1 MDPVQEQMNS
11 IENKSVAMGRS
22 GISLLWKNKTTLA
35 KFMLQPVQFL
45 YKSGANL
52 IKGLITKNSKGKEM
66 EQKKP
71 NLSKDF
77 SVEKSVA
84 GKKAMGIAVG
94 EPQKAQGA
102 KKTMA
107 QIKGKGQ
114 VNESLDQLANTQ
126 PELKVAKKTLDTAV
140 DIAKTVA
147 SKVNN
152 TQQKDKKQ
160 APSKGIGI

>member
-71 NLSKDF
+71 NLSKAS

-102 KKTMA
+102 KKTMG
-107 QIKGKGQ
+107 QIKGK